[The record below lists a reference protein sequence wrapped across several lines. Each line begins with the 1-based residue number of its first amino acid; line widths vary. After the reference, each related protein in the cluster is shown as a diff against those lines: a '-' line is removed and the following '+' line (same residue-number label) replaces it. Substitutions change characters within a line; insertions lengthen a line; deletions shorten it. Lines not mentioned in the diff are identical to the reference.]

1 MVTPISTTTTVT
13 KTGDGT
19 WKEFALPFNV
29 YVTDGVKVYLD
40 EVLAVTGTYSVTI
53 NRGGNS
59 TVTFSTA
66 PAAGVAVRA
75 TRDLP
80 IRRIS
85 EYPSNSPVAASML
98 EADISYVLQV
108 LQDKGRDSLTSAEI
122 ANLLANVQ
130 TVEATLATA
139 TTSSD
144 ALQTRVNAIEPTV
157 QFVKTYIA
165 GGGVVTASTQNALNN
180 IIDMVDQVYNSFSQ
194 WSLVG
199 TDTPSTARETI
210 TECIADITVV
220 KPRPGTTG
228 TMTEKHKRKRLVKS
242 YIDTNLTSELTV
254 PALYTSALKLYYID
268 TGIEAAALMGA
279 HTYTFEKTSEFNE
292 LVRPNELDVGLYD
305 GSIIVYSLSDH
316 WKTNDISFQIIVDYA
331 DKDPIPATPA
341 TP

>member
-59 TVTFSTA
+59 TVTLSTA

-85 EYPSNSPVAASML
+85 EYPSNSPVAAGML
-98 EADISYVLQV
+98 ETDISYILQV

-122 ANLLANVQ
+122 EDLLSNVQ
-130 TVEATLATA
+130 TVETALATA

-144 ALQTRVNAIEPTV
+144 ALQLRLAASEPTV

-165 GGGVVTASTQNALNN
+165 GGGVVTASTQRTLNRLIEIVN
-180 IIDMVDQVYNSFSQ
+180 KVDESFKLRTLLGTVTPTTASQ
-194 WSLVG
+194 
-199 TDTPSTARETI
+199 TT
-210 TECIADITVV
+210 TECISDIAVV
-220 KPRPGTTG
+220 KPDSGATSGTKI
-228 TMTEKHKRKRLVKS
+228 EKHKRKMLVRS
-242 YIDTNLTSELTV
+242 YINMNLTSELTV

-268 TGIEAAALMGA
+268 TATEAAAIIGA
-279 HTYTFEKTSEFNE
+279 MTYTFERLSSGT

-305 GSIIVYSLSDH
+305 GKIIVYSLSDH
-316 WKTNDISFQIIVDYA
+316 WKTNDISFQIMVDYA
-331 DKDPIPATPA
+331 EKDPIPTTPA